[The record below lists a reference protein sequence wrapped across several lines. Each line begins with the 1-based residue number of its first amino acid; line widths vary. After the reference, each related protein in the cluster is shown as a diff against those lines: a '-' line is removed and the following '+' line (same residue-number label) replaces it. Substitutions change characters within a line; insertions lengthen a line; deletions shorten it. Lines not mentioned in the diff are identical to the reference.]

1 MHHGRPTFTESTLA
15 VEPWADELV
24 EQLGFDPRSAYVET
38 FWLGVLGPSTV
49 WLIRRL
55 VAELDNNPLGYQID
69 LDETAATLGL
79 RNNGGKH
86 SPFMR
91 ALGRT
96 CQFGIARTTGPAS
109 LAIRRKLPPVTQGQL
124 RKLPESTQRQHLA
137 YTERQRTQT
146 PNNQQHFS
154 RAVTIASGLI
164 THGDD
169 LETARTQLQ
178 NWNFDHDTADQAA
191 TTAWEQHLQH

>member
-1 MHHGRPTFTESTLA
+1 MHHGRPTFTEPTLA
-15 VEPWADELV
+15 VEPWVDELV

-55 VAELDNNPLGYQID
+55 VAELDNNPQGYQLD

-96 CQFGIARTTGPAS
+96 CQFGLARTTGPNS

-124 RKLPESTQRQHLA
+124 RKLPITTQRQHHQF
-137 YTERQRTQT
+137 TQRQRQSDTKTKQLF
-146 PNNQQHFS
+146 N
-154 RAVTIASGLI
+154 RAVTIATGLI

-169 LETARTQLQ
+169 LETARIQLQ
-178 NWNFDHDTADQAA
+178 HWNFDHHTADQAA
-191 TTAWEQHLQH
+191 TTAWEQHINT